1 MLKKL
6 IFTLTTILCI
16 FVISSCGLSK
26 ENHAKITQA
35 KSDLTTQKAMAEDIY
50 GKLTTDSFN
59 DRLSELS
66 SKYDEYNSMELDKI
80 KDKEAEEIISGMN
93 ELTLSY
99 NSLTD
104 EMNSQLLTEEA
115 TAAENAKNLEIL
127 CRISNYSGSEISS
140 IILRDN
146 TKVTDTANM
155 LAEGQ
160 TLPYGRILEG
170 AVLPIHFDSSSFS
183 LIVTD
188 TLGNENEYPL
198 SIEDA
203 AAAAE
208 SGISI
213 TLNLPENGAEISNY

>member
-1 MLKKL
+1 
-6 IFTLTTILCI
+6 
-16 FVISSCGLSK
+16 
-26 ENHAKITQA
+26 
-35 KSDLTTQKAMAEDIY
+35 
-50 GKLTTDSFN
+50 
-59 DRLSELS
+59 
-66 SKYDEYNSMELDKI
+66 
-80 KDKEAEEIISGMN
+80 
-93 ELTLSY
+93 
-99 NSLTD
+99 
-104 EMNSQLLTEEA
+104 
-115 TAAENAKNLEIL
+115 
-127 CRISNYSGSEISS
+127 
-140 IILRDN
+140 
-146 TKVTDTANM
+146 M

-170 AVLPIHFDSSSFS
+170 AVLPIHSDSSSFS